1 MTEMQESPLNPL
13 PPMVW
18 LLIVLVVGVEIY
30 FLMGA
35 YGLIGPPEALGWRIQ
50 WLERFGYSSAVQLW
64 MLENAHAP
72 ARHLWRYVT
81 FSFVHGQTMGAF
93 FTVVILAA
101 LGKYLAEPMG
111 NLRFAVL
118 ALVPPALGA
127 MLFGLILRDDP
138 TGWLAGGMVMI
149 FGLVGAFTWR
159 RWVLAQ
165 GDRASQMRAF
175 SVIGVLLVA
184 RLGFGLLA
192 EAGSGWIAEIAAFGF
207 GFGLAAL
214 IAPGQWTR
222 IRARLRHE

>member
-13 PPMVW
+13 PAMVW
-18 LLIVLVVGVEIY
+18 LFILVIAGVE
-30 FLMGA
+30 LALVLGA
-35 YGLIGPPEALGWRIQ
+35 YGWIGPPEALGWRIML
-50 WLERFGYSSAVQLW
+50 LERFGYSSAVQVW
-64 MLENAHAP
+64 MLESHHAP
-72 ARHLWRYVT
+72 LRHLWRYVT
-81 FSFVHGQTMGAF
+81 FGFVHGQTMGAF
-93 FTVVILAA
+93 FTIVILAA

-111 NLRFAVL
+111 NLRFAAL
-118 ALVPPALGA
+118 ALVPPVLAA
-127 MLFGLILRDDP
+127 VLFGLIMQDDA

-159 RWVLAQ
+159 RWDLAQ

-175 SVIGVLLVA
+175 SVIAVLLVA

-192 EAGSGWIAEIAAFGF
+192 ETGSGWIAEIGAFGF